1 MEIRPREERP
11 LPEENMSAPASSTA
25 TPGERPPLDAAA
37 LMQIHFSFAA
47 SRILA
52 AALEL
57 ELFAALASGEKTAA
71 ELVHAT
77 GCSARGLPML
87 LDALVPLGLLSKH
100 DGRYKLTPVSER
112 YLAKG
117 KPEYIGAGL
126 LHVIRQSTES
136 WNHLADIVRTGK
148 PYEAIEEQKAAEEF
162 FPGLVRWL
170 HVSNSEPARRL
181 AEALKPTV
189 VKNPVV
195 LDVACGSG
203 IWGIRFA
210 QAEPSAQVIAND
222 YPKVLETVTRG
233 YVERE
238 GVAAR
243 YRYAPGDIKQ
253 TQIPRESCDLILLGN
268 IVHSEGEAASR
279 AIFRKCFELLK
290 PGGQAAIIDMIP
302 NDERTGPPFALI
314 FALNMLVNTSTG
326 STYTLPEYRSWLA
339 EAGFSEVTTVDVAS
353 HSPVILARKT
363 ATAQPR

>member
-1 MEIRPREERP
+1 
-11 LPEENMSAPASSTA
+11 MSAPASSTA
-25 TPGERPPLDAAA
+25 TPGERPAIDAAA

-47 SRILA
+47 SRIVA

-57 ELFAALASGEKTAA
+57 ELFAALASGEKTAP
-71 ELVHAT
+71 ELVDAT
-77 GCSARGLPML
+77 GCSSRGLPML

-100 DGRYKLTPVSER
+100 DGRYKLTPVSEQ

-136 WNHLADIVRTGK
+136 WNHLADIVR
-148 PYEAIEEQKAAEEF
+148 
-162 FPGLVRWL
+162 PGLVRWL
-170 HVSNSEPARRL
+170 HVSNAEPARRL

-189 VKNPVV
+189 AKNPVV

-210 QAEPSAQVIAND
+210 QAEPTAQVIAND

-233 YVERE
+233 YIERE
-238 GVAAR
+238 GVSAR

-253 TQIPRESCDLILLGN
+253 AQIPPGSCDLILLGN

-290 PGGQAAIIDMIP
+290 PGGQVAIIDMIP

-326 STYTLPEYRSWLA
+326 STYTLPEYRNWLT
-339 EAGFSEVTTVDVAS
+339 EAGFGELSTVDVAS
-353 HSPVILARKT
+353 HSPVIVARKS
-363 ATAQPR
+363 

>member
-1 MEIRPREERP
+1 
-11 LPEENMSAPASSTA
+11 MSAPASSTA
-25 TPGERPPLDAAA
+25 TPGEQPLIDAAA

-71 ELVHAT
+71 ELVNAT

-100 DGRYKLTPVSER
+100 DGRYKPTPVAEQ

-181 AEALKPTV
+181 AEALQPTV
-189 VKNPVV
+189 AKNPVV

-210 QAEPSAQVIAND
+210 QADPTAQVIAND
-222 YPKVLETVTRG
+222 YPKVLETVTRA
-233 YVERE
+233 YVEKE
-238 GVAAR
+238 GLSAR
-243 YRYAPGDIKQ
+243 YRYAPGDHQ
-253 TQIPRESCDLILLGN
+253 ADADSARILRPDSARQYRSLRGRSRFARHLAEMLRAAEARGTSGDHRHDPQRRAHRASLRAHFCAQHAGQHQYRQH
-268 IVHSEGEAASR
+268 VHAAGVPQLARRSR
-279 AIFRKCFELLK
+279 IQRSHHGRCGLAFARDRGAEDRNGPAQVSRPAALK
-290 PGGQAAIIDMIP
+290 P
-302 NDERTGPPFALI
+302 
-314 FALNMLVNTSTG
+314 VS
-326 STYTLPEYRSWLA
+326 
-339 EAGFSEVTTVDVAS
+339 VDF
-353 HSPVILARKT
+353 R
-363 ATAQPR
+363 